1 MGVWKTMAFAHSIP
15 DKPTDAWE
23 PLSVHLREV
32 GELAERF
39 ATQFGF
45 GEAGR
50 IAGLLHDI
58 GKASSEFQAYI
69 AAGRAEAVRGP
80 DHSTAG
86 AIEAEKLFGPHLGRM
101 LAFAIAGHHA
111 GLADHSDLRR
121 RQQKTDLPSYSDWRT
136 HVGQLPEAAALRGPA
151 SFTPNAHSGFSQA
164 FLTRMLFSCLVDAD
178 FLATERFYARVDGRE
193 PERGAIE
200 RLDEQRARLA
210 RLQAALTQHMATK
223 VAAAPD
229 NELNRLRA
237 EVLAHAVGKA
247 TEAPG
252 LFTLTVPTGGGKT
265 LTSLAFALEHAR
277 RHRLRR
283 VIYVIPYTSIIEQTA
298 DVFRSAFGPEHGG
311 DILEHHSTFDWDAP
325 RDIAD
330 ADSEG
335 PSGLIKLRRAAE
347 NWAAPIVVTTA
358 VQFFESLFARRTS
371 QCRKLHNIAGS
382 VVVLDEAQTL
392 PLHLLRPCMAAL
404 NELATNYQTS
414 VVLCTATQPALRV
427 CDEFTDENRAPRA
440 VPQKVGFAIDDTR
453 ELAPEPARLYAGLK
467 RVEVHRLPGET
478 DDVTILARFAE
489 QPQMLCI
496 VNTRAHARELY
507 DALRAQT
514 DEQEGVYHLSTLMCP
529 VHRRAV
535 LATVRE
541 RLDPNNPKPV
551 RLIATSLIEAG
562 VDVDFPEVW
571 RAVAGLDQVAQAAGR
586 CNREGRLGASGGRTI
601 VFYPAGRQPA
611 PNVATNVEC
620 AEAVFRQGLDPLSL
634 EGVKAYFAQLYWRR
648 GAEAM
653 DAPRLDNQ
661 PWPILQ
667 AIRER
672 CDGTFEFEAIDRA
685 FRMIDDLQETV
696 IVPYDAAAER
706 LLAKIAAADRPTATD
721 LRKLQQYAVAIPRRE
736 HSQWL
741 AAGVLRAVSPSL
753 GEAMLCFSDLAHYRD
768 DTGVDLHQP
777 ERRDAGSNVI

>member
-1 MGVWKTMAFAHSIP
+1 MTFAHSLP
-15 DKPTDAWE
+15 GRPTATWE
-23 PLSVHLREV
+23 PLSAHLREV
-32 GELAERF
+32 GELAECF
-39 ATQFGF
+39 AAQFG
-45 GEAGR
+45 AGQLGQL
-50 IAGLLHDI
+50 AGLLHDI
-58 GKASSEFQAYI
+58 GKASPQFQAYI
-69 AAGRAEAVRGP
+69 AAGRQEGIRGP

-86 AIEAEKLFGPHLGRM
+86 AIEAERLLGPRLGRM

-111 GLADHSDLRR
+111 GLPDYPDLHR
-121 RQQKTDLPSYSDWRT
+121 RQQKPDIPDYSSWGA
-136 HVGQLPEAAALRGPA
+136 HVGQLPGAAELRSPMQ
-151 SFTPNAHSGFSQA
+151 FTQNAHGGFSQA

-178 FLATERFYARVDGRE
+178 FLATESFYARADGRE
-193 PERGAIE
+193 PERGPVESA
-200 RLDEQRARLA
+200 DGQRARLG
-210 RLQAALTQHMATK
+210 RLQDALSTYMARK
-223 VAAAPD
+223 RLAAPE

-237 EVLAHAVGKA
+237 HVLDHAVGKA
-247 TEAPG
+247 AEPPG

-277 RHRLRR
+277 RHGLRR

-298 DVFRSAFGPEHGG
+298 DVFRDALGPDHAG
-311 DILEHHSTFDWDAP
+311 DVLEHHSTFDWDVP
-325 RDIAD
+325 RNIAD

-335 PSGLIKLRRAAE
+335 PSGLVKLRKAAE
-347 NWAAPIVVTTA
+347 NWAAPLVVTTA

-404 NELATNYQTS
+404 NELAANYRTS
-414 VVLCTATQPALRV
+414 AVLCTATQPALRV
-427 CDEFTDENRAPRA
+427 CDGFRDENRAPRA
-440 VPQKVGFAIDDTR
+440 VAQKVGFDIDDDR
-453 ELAPEPARLYAGLK
+453 ELAPEPARLYAALK

-478 DDVTILARFAE
+478 DDATILARFAE

-514 DEQEGVYHLSTLMCP
+514 DEQEGIYHLSTLMCP
-529 VHRRAV
+529 VHRRTV
-535 LATVRE
+535 LAAVRE
-541 RLDPNNPKPV
+541 RLDPTNPKPV

-562 VDVDFPEVW
+562 VDVDFQEVW

-586 CNREGRLGASGGRTI
+586 CNREGRLGPSGGRTF
-601 VFYPAGRQPA
+601 VFYPAGRNPA

-620 AEAVFRQGLDPLSL
+620 AEGVFRQGLDPLSL
-634 EGVKAYFAQLYWRR
+634 EGVKAYFEQLYWRR
-648 GAEAM
+648 GADAM
-653 DAPRLDNQ
+653 DAARLDNQ

-672 CDGTFEFEAIDRA
+672 RDGTFEFEAIDRA

-696 IVPYDAAAER
+696 IVPYDEAAKR

-721 LRKLQQYAVAIPRRE
+721 LRKLQQYAVAIPKRE
-736 HSQWL
+736 HSEWC
-741 AAGVLRAVSPSL
+741 AAGVLRAVSPCL
-753 GEAMLCFSDLAHYRD
+753 GEAMLCFNDLAHYRD

-777 ERRDAGSNVI
+777 ERRDAGANVI